1 LALLSFQRNSQHD
14 DAKSAL
20 HQEHE
25 HQLDALERHATES
38 ASEVE
43 RKLLALTNLVKEKE
57 VYLSKA
63 QDLFYARYEK

>member
-1 LALLSFQRNSQHD
+1 
-14 DAKSAL
+14 
-20 HQEHE
+20 
-25 HQLDALERHATES
+25 LERHATES

-43 RKLLALTNLVKEKE
+43 KKLLALTNLVKEKE